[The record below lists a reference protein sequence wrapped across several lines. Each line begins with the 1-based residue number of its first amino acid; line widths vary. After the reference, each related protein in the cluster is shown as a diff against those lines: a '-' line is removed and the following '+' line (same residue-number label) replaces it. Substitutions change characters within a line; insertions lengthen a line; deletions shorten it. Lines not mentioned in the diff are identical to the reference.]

1 MLWTYVISEFNVKKF
16 FEQLM
21 KKKLQKSNQKGF
33 RFEKEIKRKG
43 DIC

>member
-1 MLWTYVISEFNVKKF
+1 MLSVNLMVKKF
-16 FEQLM
+16 FEQLR
-21 KKKLQKSNQKGF
+21 KKKMQKSNQKGF